1 MRGSKF
7 SASYNLAAAPGFG
20 GGAASASEL
29 DVIRGLLT
37 TIDSVSANIHR
48 SSLRAPANFLVVS
61 PEVGAILS
69 QLTSH
74 GDFMMVNR
82 IADQQTAPSYGPMTS
97 NFGVQRLGTL
107 MNKYAV
113 YQDPFL
119 SAGSTNKDILVG
131 LKGQNFLDAGYVYA
145 PYVPLQVTPTFLDP
159 DDFTFRKGLRTR
171 YATKMLRN
179 EFYGRVTVSGLPT
192 VGGI

>member
-1 MRGSKF
+1 
-7 SASYNLAAAPGFG
+7 
-20 GGAASASEL
+20 
-29 DVIRGLLT
+29 
-37 TIDSVSANIHR
+37 
-48 SSLRAPANFLVVS
+48 VVS
-61 PEVGAILS
+61 PEVGALLG

-82 IADQQTAPSYGPMTS
+82 LMDQQSEPSYGPMTS

-107 MNKYAV
+107 MNKFAV

-119 SAGSTNKDILVG
+119 SAGSSAKDILVG

-179 EFYGRVTVSGLPT
+179 EFYGRISVQGLPT
-192 VGGI
+192 VNF